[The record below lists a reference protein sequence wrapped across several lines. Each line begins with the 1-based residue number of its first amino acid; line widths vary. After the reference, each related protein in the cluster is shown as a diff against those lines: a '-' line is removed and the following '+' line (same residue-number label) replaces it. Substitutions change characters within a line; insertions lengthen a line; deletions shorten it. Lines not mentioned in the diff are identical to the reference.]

1 MTEIQL
7 EIPETTGLRGH
18 CNLLAPLRAK
28 IDIAQAAARAALHDI
43 DPEAQCSMLWD
54 ECEDAIALLDLAAL
68 ELSYR
73 DVRAAWCDAA
83 QGRHGYDTWERPA
96 LHRHLRELREVQDAL
111 ETLIG
116 AMRHLAAS
124 ERMDLA
130 ELRGLP
136 SVVCLQ
142 SSVIPS

>member
-1 MTEIQL
+1 MSETQL
-7 EIPETTGLRGH
+7 EIPETTGLRGR

-28 IDIAQAAARAALHDI
+28 IDIAQAAARAALHDM

-96 LHRHLRELREVQDAL
+96 LHRHLREVREVQDAL
-111 ETLIG
+111 EALIG